1 MIIVVTAVEM
11 RFAVRFTDKAAKR
24 NNNNVI
30 QDSSLQMK

>member
-11 RFAVRFTDKAAKR
+11 RFAVRFTVKAAKR

-30 QDSSLQMK
+30 QDSSLQTK